1 MVAVKKTAKKM
12 STLFD
17 FLPLDV
23 INYEIKPYI
32 VNDYFARLALNAL
45 LPPIDRRGTPLRQD
59 TARQLHLSLHIAPL
73 KKLTHDAS
81 LVEGPVRK
89 AECIVAVFDFLINNP
104 LILQHNLSFR
114 NTALRQAKTFADS
127 NCPQYTVLE
136 DAAKTPLICKA
147 GLLLE
152 RMEKTP
158 FLYQLN
164 TFQSNEKWSAVD
176 GAGVCHVADNVR
188 LLAIAAAKEIAA
200 AAEAEKLRRSKPHM
214 RVVYRTRCYR
224 YDDDDYDEDEDWE
237 YGYYDEANNWVCL
250 EEEQSPPR
258 ISRQGTVLEA
268 DGWELVVSR
277 KRR

>member
-1 MVAVKKTAKKM
+1 M

-32 VNDYFARLALNAL
+32 ENDYFARVGLNAL
-45 LPPIDRRGTPLRQD
+45 LPPIDRRGTPLLQD
-59 TARQLHLSLHIAPL
+59 TARQLHLSLHIAPI

-89 AECIVAVFDFLINNP
+89 AEAIATLFDFLIHNP

-114 NTALRQAKTFADS
+114 NTALRQATTFADP
-127 NCPQYTVLE
+127 NCSQYTLLE
-136 DAAKTPLICKA
+136 DVDFTPLIFKA

-152 RMEKTP
+152 LMEKTP

-164 TFQSNEKWSAVD
+164 TFQSNAKWTAVD
-176 GAGVCHVADNVR
+176 GAGLCVVVDNSH
-188 LLAIAAAKEIAA
+188 LLAVALAKERALA
-200 AAEAEKLRRSKPHM
+200 LEAEKLRRSKPHM
-214 RVVYRTRCYR
+214 RVVYRTRLVYRRYR

-237 YGYYDEANNWVCL
+237 YGYYDEANIWVCL
-250 EEEQSPPR
+250 KEEEEEEEQSPLR
-258 ISRQGTVLEA
+258 ISRQGTVLEE
-268 DGWELVVSR
+268 DGWERVVSR